1 MSELAAAAPTPPLAA
16 VLKRHVTAAV
26 IGNALEFYDFTTYAY
41 FATQIGNA
49 FFPGDTP
56 FMKLILA
63 LITFGV
69 GFATRPIGAIVI
81 GRYADRAG
89 RKPAMLFSLTL
100 MGLSIVGLAL
110 TPSYRQIG
118 LAAPFL
124 VLAWRLAQG
133 FALGGEVGP
142 TTAFLVEAA
151 PPAKRGLY
159 GAWQSTSQN
168 FAAIAGGLVGVTI
181 ASIAG
186 GAQLEAWGWRIAFL
200 LGALI
205 LPFGYFLRRTLPET
219 LHRHE
224 ARLSI
229 HPERP
234 HLRGHARVLSLGVA
248 LIGGATVA
256 TYVLGYMTTYAI
268 HTLHMSA
275 GIALGATIAN
285 GSAGVIGG
293 LAGGLLSD
301 RYGRRPLMIWPRI
314 AFLAAIW
321 PAFTLMVAR
330 HDAVTLLAATF
341 VVSILSALTTASV
354 LVGLTESLDKSVR
367 GIGMG
372 AVYAIAVSVF
382 GGTTQPIIAAL
393 TEATGNPL
401 SPAWYMMGANL
412 IALIA
417 SFLYRES
424 AHARLAPITP

>member
-1 MSELAAAAPTPPLAA
+1 MSDPSAAGAPDA

-41 FATQIGNA
+41 FATQIGEA
-49 FFPGDTP
+49 FFPGGSP
-56 FMKLILA
+56 FVKLILA

-69 GFATRPIGAIVI
+69 GFATRPIGAVVI
-81 GRYADRAG
+81 GRLADRAG
-89 RKPAMLFSLTL
+89 RKPAMLLSLTL
-100 MGLSIVGLAL
+100 MGVSIVGVAL
-110 TPSYRQIG
+110 TPPFAQIG
-118 LAAPFL
+118 LTAPFL

-151 PPAKRGLY
+151 PPARRGLF
-159 GAWQSTSQN
+159 GAWQSVSQN
-168 FAAIAGGLVGVTI
+168 LAAIAGGLVGV
-181 ASIAG
+181 SIAG
-186 GAQLEAWGWRIAFL
+186 LTSAAQLEAWGWRVAFL

-219 LHRHE
+219 LDREE

-229 HPERP
+229 HPEKP
-234 HLRGHARVLSLGVA
+234 HLISHIRVLSLGVA
-248 LIGGATVA
+248 LIGAATVA

-268 HTLHMSA
+268 HTLHMPA
-275 GIALGATIAN
+275 KIALGANIAN
-285 GSAGVIGG
+285 GLGGVIFGLIGG
-293 LAGGLLSD
+293 LWAD

-314 AFLAAIW
+314 AFLLAIW
-321 PAFTLMVAR
+321 PAYSLMVAR
-330 HDAVTLLAATF
+330 HDMVTLLAATF
-341 VVSILSALTTASV
+341 VISGLAALTTAAV

-367 GIGMG
+367 GVGMG

-401 SPAWYMMGANL
+401 SPAWYM
-412 IALIA
+412 IAFSVIGLVA
-417 SFLYRES
+417 SVFYRES
-424 AHARLAPITP
+424 AHNRLARL